1 MRATINVPNSKN
13 CSQVINIG
21 ITSPRGKAKK
31 KLTLPVIEKQPPPLW
46 YSSGS
51 PPFGRFRFLFY
62 GECRDLSRKSGR
74 SAKKCGRPVV
84 APTKAEFLGEA
95 ERSRF
100 AVRATGGRP
109 YKSGVF
115 RETGWCRFCRVGVVG
130 CPYKQGKQGLHGR
143 YRIAPLFYTAERY
156 PRASYG
162 KLLSLV

>member
-1 MRATINVPNSKN
+1 MLSINSMRATINVPNSKN

-31 KLTLPVIEKQPPPLW
+31 KLTLPGVREATATVVVFLRVSPFREIPFFILRRV
-46 YSSGS
+46 SG
-51 PPFGRFRFLFY
+51 FVKKKRKN
-62 GECRDLSRKSGR
+62 GEG
-74 SAKKCGRPVV
+74 
-84 APTKAEFLGEA
+84 T
-95 ERSRF
+95 
-100 AVRATGGRP
+100 RATGGRP